1 MLLKRWKLF
10 KDGLSDK
17 NLNNASVRCLFFLLE
32 RENSKTGAL
41 FPSHDRL
48 SKDTGLSARSVR
60 RGIDRLIKYNYV
72 IKLKKGGPGR
82 ATSYQINYEQR
93 TILSQTEDKIVKN
106 IRTKMTDQSTYN
118 LLNKSKLNNIIK
130 RATKNTHS
138 GYKAVVENKKK
149 SFKSVEMIAQ
159 RILRKT
165 NNPVIQE
172 AYLKLAN
179 SPNFD
184 DKARAEYYAKS
195 LGCLSD

>member
-1 MLLKRWKLF
+1 
-10 KDGLSDK
+10 
-17 NLNNASVRCLFFLLE
+17 
-32 RENSKTGAL
+32 
-41 FPSHDRL
+41 
-48 SKDTGLSARSVR
+48 
-60 RGIDRLIKYNYV
+60 
-72 IKLKKGGPGR
+72 
-82 ATSYQINYEQR
+82 
-93 TILSQTEDKIVKN
+93 
-106 IRTKMTDQSTYN
+106 MTDQSTYN